1 MEALHSLAVPMAAY
15 RCAGA
20 KGPRCDTVV
29 RGAQGAPLLSGEKG
43 LPGKADEA
51 EEIHLDSNEAVV
63 KLK

>member
-1 MEALHSLAVPMAAY
+1 MAAY

-20 KGPRCDTVV
+20 KGPRCDTTRT
-29 RGAQGAPLLSGEKG
+29 RGTQGAPLLRGKKG
-43 LPGKADEA
+43 LLGKADEA